1 MGRHR
6 DVEERGRRSGD
17 LESSSPKRFCVRSTP
32 RLTAP
37 TVSEDEEENDG

>member
-17 LESSSPKRFCVRSTP
+17 LESTKPEAFLRALHTALASSNR
-32 RLTAP
+32 
-37 TVSEDEEENDG
+37 